1 MFAMDGH
8 MEGEQ
13 VYPVLFH
20 RHMEGEQFHKVSFIA
35 TMEAIQ
41 ANHHLLR
48 MKESL
53 KGESLI

>member
-48 MKESL
+48 M
-53 KGESLI
+53 